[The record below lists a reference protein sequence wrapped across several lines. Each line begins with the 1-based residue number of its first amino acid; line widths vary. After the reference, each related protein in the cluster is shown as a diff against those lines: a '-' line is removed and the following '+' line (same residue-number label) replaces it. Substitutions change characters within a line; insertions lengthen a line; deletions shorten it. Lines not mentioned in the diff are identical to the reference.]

1 VDVTILI
8 MKTNGISNQARMLH
22 SVLTQRGIEVEI
34 EKWDHH
40 KHIDLS
46 IESAGLYIEI
56 DGDHHYTKADTIMRD
71 LKRDYFS
78 NEEGYDT
85 LHFPNHIIEYQIS
98 TTQSC
103 HFHADGKRIYCVDV

>member
-1 VDVTILI
+1 
-8 MKTNGISNQARMLH
+8 MKTNGISDQARKLH
-22 SVLTQRGIEVEI
+22 SALIQRGVAVEI
-34 EKWDHH
+34 EKWDEH

-56 DGDHHYTKADTIMRD
+56 DGDSHYTDAETIKRD

-85 LHFPNHIIEYQIS
+85 LHIPNHIIDEQIDAVADAITEVANS
-98 TTQSC
+98 RMTT
-103 HFHADGKRIYCVDV
+103 